1 MTYDVTTVKG
11 CPILLEIG
19 LSFLAQG
26 QIFIFLPVHVSQEN
40 INQPVNVSK
49 KNIVASRF
57 WKYFNA

>member
-1 MTYDVTTVKG
+1 MTYDITTVKG

-26 QIFIFLPVHVSQEN
+26 QIFIFLSVHVSQEN

-49 KNIVASRF
+49 KKHCGFSFLKVF
-57 WKYFNA
+57 